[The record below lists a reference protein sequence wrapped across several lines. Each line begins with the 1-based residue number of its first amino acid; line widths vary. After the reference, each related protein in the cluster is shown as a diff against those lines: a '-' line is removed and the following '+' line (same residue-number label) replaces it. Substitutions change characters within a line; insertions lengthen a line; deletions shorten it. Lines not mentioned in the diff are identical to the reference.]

1 MELCVHVHIVS
12 TGGLEER
19 VVNQMT
25 GVIQL
30 QTLQKNRLSEMA
42 GL

>member
-1 MELCVHVHIVS
+1 MELCVYVHIVS
-12 TGGLEER
+12 IDGLEER

-25 GVIQL
+25 GVIQ
-30 QTLQKNRLSEMA
+30 TLQKNRLSEMA